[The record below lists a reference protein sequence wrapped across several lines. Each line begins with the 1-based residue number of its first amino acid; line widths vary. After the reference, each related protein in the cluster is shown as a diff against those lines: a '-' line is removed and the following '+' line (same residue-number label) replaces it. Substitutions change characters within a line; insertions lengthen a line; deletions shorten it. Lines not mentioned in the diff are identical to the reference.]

1 MTQPPSQKP
10 VWPPAPAPTHT
21 GEQARVPGSEVGI
34 PDIFDDMPEYMKGAQ
49 PYMDANVL
57 GDDEILAP
65 TDWALEGDPVPPKD
79 IAVYTHAAPHA
90 NTSDQPASDAQA
102 TASVQPGTK
111 PRIGERL
118 LNAGLINESQLQ
130 VALAEQKIS
139 GKLIGEAL
147 MELGFITSDAMS
159 HFLARDAGLDIFDPK
174 HTIFDTTAVAL
185 LSKAE
190 AKAMLMLPVGF
201 TSQNEVLVAL
211 TDPYDVVNMDRMR
224 RKLPRGYDIKPL
236 VTGTGTISEAI
247 DVAYGFSSDIEAILK
262 ELDAGPDD
270 IDLTTLSEKEIYTH
284 PVVRLIN
291 GLLFH
296 AVKTGVSDL
305 HFEPE
310 ENFVRLRNRLDGV
323 LYNAHVFHKKHWGG
337 MAQRIKIMCNMN
349 IADKYSPQ
357 DGRISLNVSGRLAD
371 FRVSVLPTVHG
382 ENIVMRVL
390 DKNASILP
398 LEDLGFSPQNLA
410 AIKAAQQRPEG
421 VIIVTGPTGSG
432 KTTTL
437 YSMLAEANS
446 PERNIQTLE
455 DPVEYAIPMIRQ
467 TNIREGIMD
476 FADGIRAMLRQDP
489 DIIFIGEIR
498 DDITADMALKAAM
511 TGHQVFTT
519 LHTNDSFG
527 AIPRLLD
534 LELKA
539 NMLAGAVIAIMAQRL
554 VRRLCKT
561 CKESYQPDA
570 LECETLRLTP
580 EDAPQ
585 LCRPKQGGCTACNH
599 TGYKGRVAV
608 AEVLSFDEAMDDIL
622 ANGGSKSDLK
632 AAARANG
639 FKSMREDAIL
649 KIIAGQT
656 SVDEVRRV
664 VNLNKD

>member
-1 MTQPPSQKP
+1 MTPELPPHPVWSNDPDAPPPSTAVVRASTPGVPSPHMFGDLPDYLKGVQTFTDADAIQIVGDDIEPPPADWTFEEEGAPAASPTSQDIKATQPPP
-10 VWPPAPAPTHT
+10 VA
-21 GEQARVPGSEVGI
+21 G
-34 PDIFDDMPEYMKGAQ
+34 K
-49 PYMDANVL
+49 
-57 GDDEILAP
+57 
-65 TDWALEGDPVPPKD
+65 
-79 IAVYTHAAPHA
+79 
-90 NTSDQPASDAQA
+90 
-102 TASVQPGTK
+102 K
-111 PRIGERL
+111 PRMGERL
-118 LNAGLINESQLQ
+118 LAAGLINESQLQ

-147 MELGFITSDAMS
+147 MELGFITEEAMS

-174 HTIFDTTAVAL
+174 HTIFDDAAVAL
-185 LSKAE
+185 LNKAE
-190 AKAMLMLPVGF
+190 AKAMHMLPVGF

-211 TDPYDVVNMDRMR
+211 IDPYDVVNMDRMR
-224 RKLPRGYDIKPL
+224 RKLPRGHDIKPL
-236 VTGTGTISEAI
+236 VTTAGIITEAI
-247 DVAYGFSSDIEAILK
+247 DIAYGFSSDIEAILT

-270 IDLTTLSEKEIYTH
+270 IDLTTLSEKETYTH

-291 GLLFH
+291 SLLFH

-349 IADKYSPQ
+349 IADKFSPQ
-357 DGRISLNVSGRLAD
+357 DGRISLNVSGRMAD

-398 LEDLGFSPQNLA
+398 LEDLGFSPQNLER
-410 AIKAAQQRPEG
+410 IRVAQQRPEG

-437 YSMLAEANS
+437 YSMLSSANS

-467 TNIREGIMD
+467 TNIREGILD

-534 LELKA
+534 LGLKA
-539 NMLAGAVIAIMAQRL
+539 NMLAGAIIAIMAQRL
-554 VRRLCKT
+554 ARRLCKT
-561 CKESYQPDA
+561 CKEPYQATPDDCA
-570 LECETLRLTP
+570 LLGLSPTDPHTLHRAKP
-580 EDAPQ
+580 
-585 LCRPKQGGCTACNH
+585 GGCAACNG
-599 TGYKGRVAV
+599 TGYKGRVAL
-608 AEVLSFDEAMDDIL
+608 AEVLTFDEGMDDIL
-622 ANGGSKSDLK
+622 AAGGSKTELK

-639 FKSMREDAIL
+639 FKSIREDAIL
-649 KIIAGQT
+649 KIIAGLT

-664 VNLNKD
+664 VNLHKD